1 MKVLVVGSGAREH
14 AMASRIAQSAGV
26 THVLCAPG
34 NGGTASIAENVAVA
48 AEDVP
53 GIVKLAQERG
63 VGFVVVGPEAPLVAG
78 LVDALEAAGIE
89 AFGPKKVAA
98 QLEGSKAFSK
108 AFMERHGVPTAR
120 AATFTDADAAI
131 AYARA
136 HGKPL
141 VVKADG
147 LAAGK
152 GVVVAGSVEETIEAI
167 ERVMRAREFG
177 AAGDRVLL
185 EEILVGEEVSFHV
198 LIDGE
203 HSVALAAAQDHKR
216 LCDGD
221 EGPNTGGMGAYS
233 PPPVV
238 TAEVERKI
246 LERVVAPTVAGLRK
260 DGIPFRGVLF
270 VGLMIDGG
278 EPYVL
283 EYNTRFGDPET
294 EVLLARFDG
303 DLLALLRACAQGKL
317 DTVSLRW
324 KAPCALCVVLAAGG
338 YPGNYEK
345 GREIQGLDEA
355 AKVPNVQ
362 VLHAGTRL
370 ERDPTGDKVS
380 TSGGR
385 VLAVTAQGSD
395 IDSTAAR
402 AYEAVAKIAFEGMQY
417 RRDIGHHARGKRK

>member
-14 AMASRIAQSAGV
+14 AIASRIAQSAGV
-26 THVLCAPG
+26 SHLLCAPG
-34 NGGTASIAENVAVA
+34 NGGTAAIAENVAVA

-53 GIVKLAQERG
+53 GIVKLAKDRG
-63 VGFVVVGPEAPLVAG
+63 VGFVVVGPEGPLVAG
-78 LVDALEAAGIE
+78 LVDALEEAGIE
-89 AFGPKKVAA
+89 AFGPKRVAA

-108 AFMERHGVPTAR
+108 AFMERHAIPTAG
-120 AATFTDADAAI
+120 AATFTDVDAAV
-131 AYARA
+131 AYARS

-152 GVVVAGSVEETIEAI
+152 GVVVARTVDETVDAI

-177 AAGDRVLL
+177 AAGERVVL
-185 EEILVGEEVSFHV
+185 EEVLVGEEVSFHV
-198 LIDGE
+198 LLDGE
-203 HSVALAAAQDHKR
+203 HSIPLAAAQDHKR
-216 LCDGD
+216 LMDHD

-238 TAEVERKI
+238 TAEVEKKI

-260 DGIPFRGVLF
+260 DNIPFRGVLF
-270 VGLMIDGG
+270 IGLMIDNG

-317 DTVSLRW
+317 STTSVRW
-324 KAPCALCVVLAAGG
+324 KAPCAMAVVLAAGG
-338 YPGNYEK
+338 YPGSYEK
-345 GREIQGLDEA
+345 GRVISGLDEA
-355 AKVPNVQ
+355 AKIENVQ
-362 VLHAGTRL
+362 VLHAGTKR
-370 ERDPTGDKVS
+370 EGDTV
-380 TSGGR
+380 TTAGGR
-385 VLAVTAQGSD
+385 VLAVTAQGTD

-402 AYEAVAKIAFEGMQY
+402 AYEAVSRIAFDGMQY
-417 RRDIGHHARGKRK
+417 RRDIGHHARKK

>member
-1 MKVLVVGSGAREH
+1 MKVLVVGGGAREH
-14 AMASRIAQSAGV
+14 AIASRIAQSAGV

-34 NGGTASIAENVAVA
+34 NGGTAAIAENVAVA

-53 GIVKLAQERG
+53 GIVKLAKDRG
-63 VGFVVVGPEAPLVAG
+63 VGFVVVGPEGPLVAG
-78 LVDALEAAGIE
+78 LVDALEDAGIE
-89 AFGPKKVAA
+89 AFGPKRLAA

-108 AFMERHGVPTAR
+108 AFMERHAIPTAR
-120 AATFTDADAAI
+120 AATFTDADAAV
-131 AYARA
+131 AYARS

-152 GVVVAGSVEETIEAI
+152 GVVVARTVAETVEAI

-177 AAGDRVLL
+177 AAGDRVVL
-185 EEILVGEEVSFHV
+185 EEVLVGEEVSYHV
-198 LIDGE
+198 LLDGE

-246 LERVVAPTVAGLRK
+246 LERIVAPTVAGLRK
-260 DGIPFRGVLF
+260 DNIPFRGVLF
-270 VGLMIDGG
+270 IGLMIDGG

-303 DLLALLRACAQGKL
+303 DLLALMRACAQGKL
-317 DTVSLRW
+317 DTVSVRW
-324 KAPCALCVVLAAGG
+324 KAPCAVAIVLAAGG
-338 YPGNYEK
+338 YPGSYEN
-345 GREIQGLDEA
+345 GRVISGLA
-355 AKVPNVQ
+355 AAAQVEDVQ
-362 VLHAGTRL
+362 VLHAGTK
-370 ERDPTGDKVS
+370 RDGDTV
-380 TSGGR
+380 TTAGGR
-385 VLAVTAQGSD
+385 VLAVTAQGTD

-402 AYEAVAKIAFEGMQY
+402 AYEAVSRIAFDGMQY
-417 RRDIGHHARGKRK
+417 RRDIGHHARKK

>member
-1 MKVLVVGSGAREH
+1 MKVLVVGGGAREH
-14 AMASRIAQSAGV
+14 AIASRIAQSAGV

-34 NGGTASIAENVAVA
+34 NGGTAAIAENVAVA

-53 GIVKLAQERG
+53 GIVKLAKDRG
-63 VGFVVVGPEAPLVAG
+63 VGFVVVGPEGPLVAG
-78 LVDALEAAGIE
+78 LVDALEDAGIE
-89 AFGPKKVAA
+89 AFGPKRLAA

-108 AFMERHGVPTAR
+108 AFMERHAIPTAR
-120 AATFTDADAAI
+120 AATFTDADAAV
-131 AYARA
+131 AYARS

-152 GVVVAGSVEETIEAI
+152 GVVVARTVAETVEAI

-177 AAGDRVLL
+177 AAGDRVVL
-185 EEILVGEEVSFHV
+185 EEVLVGEEVSYHV
-198 LIDGE
+198 LLDGE

-246 LERVVAPTVAGLRK
+246 LERIVAPTVAGLRK
-260 DGIPFRGVLF
+260 DNIPFRGVLF
-270 VGLMIDGG
+270 IGLMIDGG

-303 DLLALLRACAQGKL
+303 DLLALMRACAQGKL
-317 DTVSLRW
+317 DTVSVRW
-324 KAPCALCVVLAAGG
+324 KAPCAVAIVLAAGG
-338 YPGNYEK
+338 YPGSYEK
-345 GREIQGLDEA
+345 GRVISGLA
-355 AKVPNVQ
+355 AAAQVENVQ
-362 VLHAGTRL
+362 VLHAGTK
-370 ERDPTGDKVS
+370 RDGDTV
-380 TSGGR
+380 TTAGGR
-385 VLAVTAQGSD
+385 VLAVTAQGTD

-402 AYEAVAKIAFEGMQY
+402 AYEAVSRIAFDGMQY
-417 RRDIGHHARGKRK
+417 RRDIGHHARKK

>member
-14 AMASRIAQSAGV
+14 AIASRIAQSAGV
-26 THVLCAPG
+26 TQLLCAPG
-34 NGGTASIAENVAVA
+34 NGGTAAIAENVAVA
-48 AEDVP
+48 AEDVL
-53 GIVKLAQERG
+53 GIVKLAKDRG
-63 VGFVVVGPEAPLVAG
+63 VGFVVVGPEGPLVAG
-78 LVDALEAAGIE
+78 LVDALEEAGIE
-89 AFGPKKVAA
+89 AFGPKRVAA

-108 AFMERHGVPTAR
+108 AFMERHAIPTAGS
-120 AATFTDADAAI
+120 ATFTDVDAAV
-131 AYARA
+131 AYARSR
-136 HGKPL
+136 GKPL

-152 GVVVAGSVEETIEAI
+152 GVVVARTVDETVDAI

-177 AAGDRVLL
+177 AAGERVVL
-185 EEILVGEEVSFHV
+185 EEVLVGEEVSFHV
-198 LIDGE
+198 LLDGE
-203 HSVALAAAQDHKR
+203 HSIPLAAAQDHKR
-216 LCDGD
+216 LMDHD

-238 TAEVERKI
+238 TAEVEKKI

-260 DGIPFRGVLF
+260 DNIPFRGVLF
-270 VGLMIDGG
+270 IGLMIDNG

-317 DTVSLRW
+317 DTTSVRW
-324 KAPCALCVVLAAGG
+324 KAPCAMAVVLAAGG
-338 YPGNYEK
+338 YPGSYEK
-345 GREIQGLDEA
+345 GRVISGLDEA
-355 AKVPNVQ
+355 AEIENVQ

-370 ERDPTGDKVS
+370 ERNPDGDTV
-380 TSGGR
+380 TTAGGR
-385 VLAVTAQGSD
+385 VLAVTARGTD

-402 AYEAVAKIAFEGMQY
+402 AYEAVSRIAFHGMQY
-417 RRDIGHHARGKRK
+417 RRDIGHHARRK

>member
-1 MKVLVVGSGAREH
+1 MKVLVVGSGGREH
-14 AMASRIAQSAGV
+14 AIVSRIAQSQGV
-26 THVLCAPG
+26 TEVLCAPG
-34 NGGTASIAENVAVA
+34 NGGTAAIAENVPVA
-48 AEDVP
+48 AEDVH
-53 GIVKLAQERG
+53 GIVELARERG

-78 LVDALEAAGIE
+78 LVDALEEAGIE
-89 AFGPKKVAA
+89 AFGPKRVAA
-98 QLEGSKAFSK
+98 QLEGSKSFSK

-120 AATFTDADAAI
+120 SATFTDVDAAI

-136 HGKPL
+136 HAKAL

-152 GVVVAGSVEETIEAI
+152 GVVVARSVEETVEAI
-167 ERVMRAREFG
+167 ERTMRAREFG
-177 AAGDRVLL
+177 AAGDKVVL

-203 HSVALAAAQDHKR
+203 HSLALAAAQDHKR

-246 LERVVAPTVAGLRK
+246 LERVVAPTVAGLKK

-270 VGLMIDGG
+270 VGLMIDNG

-303 DLLALLRACAQGKL
+303 DLLALMRACAQGKL
-317 DTVSLRW
+317 DTVKLSW

-338 YPGNYEK
+338 YPGSYEK
-345 GREIQGLDEA
+345 GRVITGLDAA
-355 AKVPNVQ
+355 AKLDDVQ
-362 VLHAGTRL
+362 VLHAGTK
-370 ERDPTGDKVS
+370 RDGDNVV

-385 VLAVTAQGSD
+385 VLAVTAKGTD
-395 IDSTAAR
+395 IDRVAER
-402 AYEAVAKIAFEGMQY
+402 AYEAVARIAFDGMQY
-417 RRDIGHHARGKRK
+417 RRDIGHHARGKRN

>member
-14 AMASRIAQSAGV
+14 AIVSRILQSAGV
-26 THVLCAPG
+26 SAVLCAPG
-34 NGGTASIAENVAVA
+34 NGGTAAIAENVAVA

-53 GIVKLAQERG
+53 GIVKLAQDRG

-78 LVDALEAAGIE
+78 LVDALEHAGIE
-89 AFGPKKVAA
+89 AFGPKQAAA

-108 AFMERHGVPTAR
+108 AFMERHAIPTAR
-120 AATFTDADAAI
+120 AATFTDADAAV
-131 AYARA
+131 AYARS

-152 GVVVAGSVEETIEAI
+152 GVVVATSVDETVDAI

-185 EEILVGEEVSFHV
+185 EEVLVGEEVSYHV
-198 LIDGE
+198 LLDGE

-216 LCDGD
+216 LADHD

-238 TAEVERKI
+238 TAEVEQKI
-246 LERVVAPTVAGLRK
+246 LERVVAPTVAGLGK

-270 VGLMIDGG
+270 IGLMIDHG

-303 DLLALLRACAQGKL
+303 DLLALMRACAQGKL
-317 DTVSLRW
+317 DAVITGGGIQW
-324 KAPCALCVVLAAGG
+324 KAPCAMAIVLAAGG
-338 YPGNYEK
+338 YPGSYEK
-345 GREIQGLDEA
+345 GREIRGLGDA
-355 AKVPNVQ
+355 AKIENVQ
-362 VLHAGTRL
+362 VLHAGTK
-370 ERDPTGDKVS
+370 RDGDKVV
-380 TSGGR
+380 TAGGR
-385 VLAVTAQGSD
+385 VLAVTAQGDD

-402 AYEAVAKIAFEGMQY
+402 AYEAVAKISFDGMQY
-417 RRDIGHHARGKRK
+417 RRDIGHHARKK

>member
-14 AMASRIAQSAGV
+14 AIASRIAQSAGV
-26 THVLCAPG
+26 TAVLCAPG
-34 NGGTASIAENVAVA
+34 NGGTADIAENVAVA
-48 AEDVP
+48 AEDIP
-53 GIVKLAQERG
+53 GIVKLAKDRG

-78 LVDALEAAGIE
+78 LVDALEQAGIE
-89 AFGPKKVAA
+89 AFGPKQVAA

-108 AFMERHGVPTAR
+108 AFMERHNVPTAR
-120 AATFTDADAAI
+120 AATFTDADAAV
-131 AYARA
+131 AYARSF
-136 HGKPL
+136 GKPL

-152 GVVVAGSVEETIEAI
+152 GVVVAKTVAETIEAI

-177 AAGDRVLL
+177 AAGDKVVL
-185 EEILVGEEVSFHV
+185 EEVLVGEEVSFHV
-198 LIDGE
+198 LLDGE
-203 HSVALAAAQDHKR
+203 HSLPLAAAQDHKR
-216 LCDGD
+216 LQDHD

-238 TAEVERKI
+238 TAEVEKKI

-260 DGIPFRGVLF
+260 DNIPFRGVLF
-270 VGLMIDGG
+270 IGLMIDGG

-303 DLLALLRACAQGKL
+303 DLLALMRACAQGKL
-317 DTVSLRW
+317 EPAMIKW
-324 KAPCALCVVLAAGG
+324 KAPCAMAVVLAAGG
-338 YPGNYEK
+338 YPGSYEK
-345 GREIQGLDEA
+345 GREIKGLAEA
-355 AKVPNVQ
+355 AKVEHVQ
-362 VLHAGTRL
+362 VLHAGTKR
-370 ERDPTGDKVS
+370 EGDKVV
-380 TSGGR
+380 TAGGR

-402 AYEAVAKIAFEGMQY
+402 AYEAVAKISFEGAQY
-417 RRDIGHHARGKRK
+417 RRDIGHHARKK

>member
-1 MKVLVVGSGAREH
+1 MKVLVVGGGAREH
-14 AMASRIAQSAGV
+14 AIASRIAQSAGV

-34 NGGTASIAENVAVA
+34 NGGTAAIAENVAVA

-53 GIVKLAQERG
+53 GIVKLAKDRG
-63 VGFVVVGPEAPLVAG
+63 VGFVVVGPEGPLVAG
-78 LVDALEAAGIE
+78 LVDALEDAGIE
-89 AFGPKKVAA
+89 AFGPKRLAA

-108 AFMERHGVPTAR
+108 AFMERHAIPTAR
-120 AATFTDADAAI
+120 AATFTDVDAAV
-131 AYARA
+131 AYARS

-152 GVVVAGSVEETIEAI
+152 GVVVARTVAETVEAI

-177 AAGDRVLL
+177 AAGDRVVL
-185 EEILVGEEVSFHV
+185 EEVLVGEEVSYHV
-198 LIDGE
+198 LLDGE

-246 LERVVAPTVAGLRK
+246 LERIVAPTVAGLRK
-260 DGIPFRGVLF
+260 DNIPFRGVLF
-270 VGLMIDGG
+270 IGLMIDGG

-303 DLLALLRACAQGKL
+303 DLLALMRACAQGKL
-317 DTVSLRW
+317 DTVSVRW
-324 KAPCALCVVLAAGG
+324 KAPCAVAIVLAAGG
-338 YPGNYEK
+338 YPGSYEK
-345 GREIQGLDEA
+345 GRVISGLA
-355 AKVPNVQ
+355 AAAQVENVQ
-362 VLHAGTRL
+362 VLHAGTK
-370 ERDPTGDKVS
+370 RDGDTV
-380 TSGGR
+380 TTAGGR
-385 VLAVTAQGSD
+385 VLAVTAQGTD

-402 AYEAVAKIAFEGMQY
+402 AYEAVSRIAFDGMQY
-417 RRDIGHHARGKRK
+417 RRDIGHHARKK

>member
-1 MKVLVVGSGAREH
+1 MKILVVGGGAREH
-14 AMASRIAQSAGV
+14 AIVSRIVQSQGV
-26 THVLCAPG
+26 TEVLCAPG
-34 NGGTASIAENVAVA
+34 NGGTAAIAENVPVS

-53 GIVKLAQERG
+53 GIVQLARDRG
-63 VGFVVVGPEAPLVAG
+63 VGFVVVGPEGPLVAG
-78 LVDALEAAGIE
+78 LVDALEEAGIE
-89 AFGPKKVAA
+89 AFGPKRAAA
-98 QLEGSKAFSK
+98 QLEGSKSFSK
-108 AFMERHGVPTAR
+108 AFMERHNVPTAR
-120 AATFTDADAAI
+120 AATFTESGAAI
-131 AYARA
+131 AYARS

-152 GVVVAGSVEETIEAI
+152 GVVVARSVEETVEAI
-167 ERVMRAREFG
+167 ERTMRAREFG
-177 AAGDRVLL
+177 AAGDKVVL

-203 HSVALAAAQDHKR
+203 HSLALAAAQDHKR

-246 LERVVAPTVAGLRK
+246 LERVVAPTVAGFKK

-270 VGLMIDGG
+270 IGLMIDAG

-303 DLLALLRACAQGKL
+303 DLLACCGVRPATGTSPISGKKIVPWSFTRASVARSGLRNTL
-317 DTVSLRW
+317 MRTMSP
-324 KAPCALCVVLAAGG
+324 APIASRALTCCCAAG
-338 YPGNYEK
+338 
-345 GREIQGLDEA
+345 A
-355 AKVPNVQ
+355 AGAAAATT
-362 VLHAGTRL
+362 L
-370 ERDPTGDKVS
+370 
-380 TSGGR
+380 
-385 VLAVTAQGSD
+385 LA
-395 IDSTAAR
+395 R
-402 AYEAVAKIAFEGMQY
+402 
-417 RRDIGHHARGKRK
+417 